1 MTTFETIDTRVEGR
15 IGILTF
21 NRPKVLNAI
30 NRQLM
35 AEVTAAVSEFT
46 KDFSGPRSGCTRR
59 RTSFLRR
66 LRHEGVGAA

>member
-1 MTTFETIDTRVEGR
+1 MTTFETIDTRIEGR

-46 KDFSGPRSGCTRR
+46 KDFGPRSGCTRR
-59 RTSFLRR
+59 RTCFLCR